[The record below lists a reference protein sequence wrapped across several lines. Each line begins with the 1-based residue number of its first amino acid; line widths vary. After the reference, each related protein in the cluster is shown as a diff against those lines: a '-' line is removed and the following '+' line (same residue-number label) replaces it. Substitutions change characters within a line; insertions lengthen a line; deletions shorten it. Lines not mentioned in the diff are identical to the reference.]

1 MVYIFLYIQK
11 NVIICIF
18 LCIILF
24 MIEVNDKVC
33 LIKTVLKNKIRN
45 ILVSWI
51 HGDEASTRIKIFG
64 LITHIIIINL

>member
-51 HGDEASTRIKIFG
+51 HGTKHQPESKF
-64 LITHIIIINL
+64 LV